1 MTVNVAP
8 KMSSEMD
15 ESSLSGRVRAGGVG
29 FLEGCEKIAQ
39 QIEKVL
45 EVWL

>member
-8 KMSSEMD
+8 KMSSETD
-15 ESSLSGRVRAGGVG
+15 ESSLSGGVRAGGVG
-29 FLEGCEKIAQ
+29 FVGGYEKIAQ

-45 EVWL
+45 EVWF